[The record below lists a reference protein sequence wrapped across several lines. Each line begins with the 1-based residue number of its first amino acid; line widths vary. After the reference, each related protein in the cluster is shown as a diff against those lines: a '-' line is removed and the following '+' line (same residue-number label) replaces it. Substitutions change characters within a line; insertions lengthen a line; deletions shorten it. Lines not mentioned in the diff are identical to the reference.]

1 MGVPIQFTYTFC
13 TLFNFTFLQLLYKCV
28 IPPASKPKIHL
39 TPACVKWN
47 LTHAPKPKFLHFTFF
62 SVQIILFS

>member
-1 MGVPIQFTYTFC
+1 MGVPIQFTYTFY
-13 TLFNFTFLQLLYKCV
+13 TSFNFKFLQLLYKCI

-47 LTHAPKPKFLHFTFF
+47 LTHAPKPKFL
-62 SVQIILFS
+62 